1 MADTFDADPET
12 LPPVTKAFRL
22 AWVKANPGNWG
33 PITPSYELRAALD
46 AVHSLEQRIAALE
59 TP

>member
-22 AWVKANPGNWG
+22 AWVKANPETGDRSHR
-33 PITPSYELRAALD
+33 PTSYAQPSTRCI
-46 AVHSLEQRIAALE
+46 H
-59 TP
+59 